1 MDENKENE
9 RMAEEK
15 RTENGQMT
23 TTEFGTIRLDDE
35 VVAHAA
41 VIAAASI
48 DGVVDSFGAASE
60 GFIGNVTDG
69 ALGMLGKKNAAK
81 GVRVDYKNDGYNIV
95 INIKVRYGF
104 CIPDLASDIQRRVK
118 RAVEEMTG
126 AKVRAVDIFVQGI
139 DFSNINEIGLGDQHA

>member
-1 MDENKENE
+1 M
-9 RMAEEK
+9 
-15 RTENGQMT
+15 
-23 TTEFGTIRLDDE
+23 
-35 VVAHAA
+35 
-41 VIAAASI
+41 
-48 DGVVDSFGAASE
+48 
-60 GFIGNVTDG
+60 TDG

-139 DFSNINEIGLGDQHA
+139 DFSNINETGLGDQHA